1 MTGYRLATT
10 GQRIDR
16 SETVAFTFDDKQYF
30 GLKGDTLASALLA
43 NGVRIVGRS
52 FKYHRPRGIM
62 AAGVDEPNGLV
73 TIITDG
79 VREPNVRATEIEIYE
94 GLRVCS
100 QNRFPSLEW
109 DLLSINALAGKALS
123 AGFYYKTF
131 MGPVFGPLKGTRFW
145 MGCEHFIRRAAG
157 LGAADTAPDPS
168 SYERMNAF
176 CDVLVV
182 GGGDAGMQQ
191 ALAAADEGKDVI
203 LCELSP
209 NLGGYRTAETEALLA
224 QVQSSQ
230 HIRVLTRTTVWGYY
244 DGNTLAAVERVGDHL
259 PIDKRAPGAS
269 RHRYWVIR
277 AGHVSLAS
285 GALERPMAFPSNDRP
300 GVMLAAAARHY
311 AENFGVATGKK
322 IIIFTNNDSAYDT
335 AIALNACN
343 IGVKAII
350 DTRADVSDWAAEKVQ
365 ALGCEWLKGHAVIAT
380 KGRTSLSAVSVA
392 QHNGDMTS
400 FSGNAR
406 DIECDCLAVSG
417 GWSPVVHLMSQ
428 AGAKPVWDDAKQA
441 FVPPPSTGAWS
452 AHGMAAGDFDFNTAA
467 TLEVKLPGKTFV
479 DFQHD
484 VTADDV
490 RLAHREGFISVEH
503 LKRYT
508 TLGMAT
514 DQGKSSNVV
523 GLSIMADALGRP
535 IDQVGTTRF
544 RPPYTAASIG
554 SIAAE
559 RYGDL
564 FPHRLTPM
572 HDWHV
577 QAGARMYAAGH
588 WERPESYNRAGE
600 TVEQAYVRE
609 AKNVRTNVG
618 LVDVSTLGKI
628 DIQGP
633 DAPEFLNRVYTN
645 GFAKLPVGKARYGL
659 MLREDGFAMDDGTTW
674 RLTENRYLMTTTTA
688 NAGRVMQHMEKML
701 AVHWPDLKVH
711 LTSVTDQWAGMAL
724 AGPKARAVLE
734 ACVSGTGVDNDTLPF
749 MGIVHGTIDD
759 VPVMICRLSFSGELA
774 YEIYCGAH
782 HGTHVWQTVMGAGKT
797 HRICAYGL
805 EALGT
810 LRIEKGHVTA
820 AEIDGRTTAHDLH
833 LDWMLSSK
841 KTYVGS
847 AMLGRE
853 GLQDEKRWSLVG
865 VVSRNGQKLKGGSHL
880 VAGNDMDAPGPSLG
894 HLTAMCFS
902 PELNQYI
909 GLALLENGT
918 QKIGERLFATD
929 PVRTQTHIP
938 VEIVSHHMVDPKGE
952 RMHG

>member
-1 MTGYRLATT
+1 MTSHRL
-10 GQRIDR
+10 GSKGHRIER
-16 SETVAFTFDDKQYF
+16 GEAVAFTFDDKQYF
-30 GLKGDTLASALLA
+30 GLQGDTLASALLA

-73 TIITDG
+73 TLITDG
-79 VREPNVRATEIEIYE
+79 VREPNVRATEIEIFD
-94 GLRVCS
+94 GLRAKS
-100 QNRFPSLEW
+100 QNRFPSLQW
-109 DLLSINALAGKALS
+109 DLLSLSALAGKALS

-131 MGPVFGPLKGTRFW
+131 MGPVIGPLQGTRFW
-145 MGCEHFIRRAAG
+145 MLCEHFIRRAAG
-157 LGAADTAPDPS
+157 LGAADTTPDPS
-168 SYERMNAF
+168 RYERMNAF
-176 CDVLVV
+176 CNVLVV
-182 GGGDAGMQQ
+182 GGGEAGMRQ
-191 ALAAADEGKDVI
+191 ALDAADDGKNVI
-203 LCELSP
+203 LCELAP
-209 NLGGYRTAETEALLA
+209 NLGGFNSASNEALRD
-224 QVQSSQ
+224 QINN
-230 HIRVLTRTTVWGYY
+230 HDNIRVLTRTTVWGYY
-244 DGNTLAAVERVGDHL
+244 DGNTLAAVERVSDHKH
-259 PIDKRAPGAS
+259 PRNRTEGEP
-269 RHRYWVIR
+269 RQRYWIIR
-277 AGHVSLAS
+277 ADHVALAT
-285 GALERPMAFPSNDRP
+285 GALERPIAFPGNDRP
-300 GVMLAAAARHY
+300 GVMLASAAWHY
-311 AENFGVATGKK
+311 AENFGVATGQQVV
-322 IIIFTNNDSAYDT
+322 IFTNNDSAYDT
-335 AIALNACN
+335 ARAMKDR
-343 IGVKAII
+343 GVFIKAII
-350 DTRADVSDWAAEKVQ
+350 DTRAEMGEHVEKLVEG
-365 ALGCEWLKGHAVIAT
+365 LDCEWLKGHAVIAT
-380 KGRTSLSAVSVA
+380 KGSKALRAVCVA
-392 QHNGDMTS
+392 RYNGDTNS
-400 FSGNAR
+400 FTGNAR
-406 DIECDCLAVSG
+406 DIACDCLAVSG

-428 AGAKPVWDDAKQA
+428 AGAKPVWDSTKQA
-441 FVPPPSTGAWS
+441 FVPPQSTGAWS
-452 AHGMAAGDFDFNTAA
+452 AHGMAAGEFDFNTAP
-467 TLEVKLPGKTFV
+467 TLEVKLPGKSFV

-523 GLSIMADALGRP
+523 GLSIMAEALGKP

-577 QAGARMYAAGH
+577 EAGARMYAAGR
-588 WERPESYNRAGE
+588 WDRPESYNRAGE

-633 DAPEFLNRVYTN
+633 DAAAFLNRVYSN

-674 RLTENRYLMTTTTA
+674 RLAENRFLMTTTTA
-688 NAGRVMQHMEKML
+688 NAGPVMQHMEKLL

-724 AGPKARAVLE
+724 AGPKARTVLE
-734 ACVSGTGVDNDTLPF
+734 DCVTGTPVDNATLPF
-749 MGIVHGTIDD
+749 MGIVYGAIDD

-782 HGTHVWQTVMGAGKT
+782 HGTHVWEAVMDAGKL
-797 HRICAYGL
+797 HNICAYGL

-833 LDWMLSSK
+833 LDWMLSTK

-847 AMLGRE
+847 AMINRE
-853 GLQDEKRWSLVG
+853 GL
-865 VVSRNGQKLKGGSHL
+865 
-880 VAGNDMDAPGPSLG
+880 
-894 HLTAMCFS
+894 
-902 PELNQYI
+902 
-909 GLALLENGT
+909 
-918 QKIGERLFATD
+918 
-929 PVRTQTHIP
+929 
-938 VEIVSHHMVDPKGE
+938 
-952 RMHG
+952 